1 MSISLPPSYR
11 DEPPSGQFHPST
23 SVQRQRSNSF
33 LHSATGLGPRYLATP
48 DLNNPYSNYPAS
60 YGYQSHPYYPHP
72 SNHFDPIGPRHHG
85 YATQSVP
92 YPVPPMSFSPHNLPG
107 ANCSGAVIMNNVQVS
122 GNLNITNGKQASG
135 NADDQPSLP
144 AAANATSS
152 IQPSIFATSEL
163 RETPSCTEQPEAKPG
178 MQY

>member
-1 MSISLPPSYR
+1 MVIKVTPIILIPQITLTPLAHVTMAMLPK
-11 DEPPSGQFHPST
+11 
-23 SVQRQRSNSF
+23 
-33 LHSATGLGPRYLATP
+33 
-48 DLNNPYSNYPAS
+48 
-60 YGYQSHPYYPHP
+60 
-72 SNHFDPIGPRHHG
+72 
-85 YATQSVP
+85 SVP

-178 MQY
+178 MASINFFLSVTMY